1 MKMLREFVRRY
12 PLQSGLLVLMLLLAG
27 VADGIGLSALLPL
40 LNVALSDPDPS
51 KASGLE
57 REVRSALELLGISP
71 TLGVLLLIV
80 LGCIA
85 AKSAL
90 VFFAETR
97 IGFIAAEVTTELRMR
112 LLRSVMASRWDYFTH
127 QSPGFLAN
135 SLATE
140 AQRGSTAYIHAVK
153 VLALTIETLVY
164 AALAVSVSWLA
175 TVASI
180 GVGGVILLVSHQLV
194 RIAKRAGKRQT
205 KWYRALLGTL
215 TDVLQSVK
223 TFKAMGRERLAEEVL
238 AEETDRLR
246 GALRAEV
253 LGAAGLEAAQEP
265 MYATVIAAGIFVT
278 LVYFSVPAGTV
289 MFMVLVLARL
299 LRQIGRVQKQYQRMV
314 TCESAYQAIEAAID
328 AADAARE
335 KRSGTRTPVLREAIR
350 LDGVHFAYGA
360 HPVLAGVEIEIPCG
374 ELTCL
379 VGGSGVG
386 KSTTVDLVTGLIEP
400 QHGQVLVDG
409 VPLAELDISAWR
421 RSIGYVPQE
430 NLLLHASILH
440 NVTLGEQGIERE
452 AAEAALEAAGAL
464 EFVRALP
471 NGLDAIVGERGTRIS
486 GGQRQRI
493 MIARALVHQP
503 ELLILDEATSA
514 LDPATERAV
523 CDVLI
528 GLRGRMT
535 ILAVSH
541 QSALTTV
548 ADRVY
553 HLEAETPEP
562 GGTQGKGPEEIVA
575 PAQFCEVDL
584 RGDRSRSPSPRL

>member
-1 MKMLREFVRRY
+1 MTMLRGFVRRY
-12 PLQSGLLVLMLLLAG
+12 PLQSGLLVLVLLLAG

-40 LNVALSDPDPS
+40 LNVALSDAAPGQS
-51 KASGLE
+51 
-57 REVRSALELLGISP
+57 SALERQVREALDLLGISP

-80 LGCIA
+80 LGCIL
-85 AKSAL
+85 AKSAF

-97 IGFIAAEVTTELRMR
+97 IGFIAADVTTELRMR
-112 LLRSVMASRWDYFTH
+112 LLRGVMASRWDYFTH
-127 QSPGFLAN
+127 QSPGYLAN

-140 AQRGSTAYIHAVK
+140 AQRAATAYIHAVK

-175 TVASI
+175 TLASI
-180 GVGGVILLVSHQLV
+180 AVGAVILLVSHQLV
-194 RIAKRAGKRQT
+194 RVAKRAGKRQT

-223 TFKAMGRERLAEEVL
+223 TFKAMGRERLAEAVL
-238 AEETDRLR
+238 SDETDKLR

-265 MYATVIAAGIFVT
+265 MYAAVIAAGIFVT

-314 TCESAYQAIEAAID
+314 TCESAYQAIEAAIH
-328 AADAARE
+328 AAEAARE
-335 KRSGTRTPVLREAIR
+335 VRSGSRQPSLRRAIR
-350 LDGVHFAYGA
+350 LDGVHFAYDG
-360 HPVLAGVEIEIPCG
+360 HVVLAGADIEIPCG
-374 ELTCL
+374 ALTCL
-379 VGGSGVG
+379 VGGSGAG
-386 KSTTVDLVTGLIEP
+386 KSTTVDLVTGLIEA
-400 QHGQVLVDG
+400 QRGQVLVDG
-409 VPLAELDISAWR
+409 VPLGELDIKAWR
-421 RSIGYVPQE
+421 RMIGYVPQE

-440 NVTLGEQGIERE
+440 NVTLGEQGFGRRE
-452 AAEAALEAAGAL
+452 VEAALAAAGAL
-464 EFVRALP
+464 EFVRGLP
-471 NGLDAIVGERGTRIS
+471 SGLDSVVGERGTRVS

-493 MIARALVHQP
+493 MIARALIHQP
-503 ELLILDEATSA
+503 AVLILDEATSA

-523 CDVLI
+523 CEVLL

-541 QSALTTV
+541 QSALTAV

-553 HLEAETPEP
+553 RLHRGRAALEGAAGERRS
-562 GGTQGKGPEEIVA
+562 A
-575 PAQFCEVDL
+575 P
-584 RGDRSRSPSPRL
+584 